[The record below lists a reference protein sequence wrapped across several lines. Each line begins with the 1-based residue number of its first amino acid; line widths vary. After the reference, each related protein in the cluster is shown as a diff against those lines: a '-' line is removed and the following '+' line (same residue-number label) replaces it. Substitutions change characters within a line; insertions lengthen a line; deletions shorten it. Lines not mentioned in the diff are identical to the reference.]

1 MAASVPDSDSLRRA
15 ALQASWQRG
24 RWVAR
29 RRLWWRWTVWALLRW
44 VLPAAAVLAL
54 MGGLAHGWSLMQG
67 NPAAVGPAPV
77 AKAPVAVPTL
87 PPAAD
92 ADADAAQD
100 PASSASLRLD
110 WAAPARH
117 VPKTSPTSASSPA
130 SATTTNVGDSRP

>member
-1 MAASVPDSDSLRRA
+1 MAAPVPDSDSLRRA

-67 NPAAVGPAPV
+67 SPAAAASAPV
-77 AKAPVAVPTL
+77 AKAPAATPAPAL
-87 PPAAD
+87 PQAA
-92 ADADAAQD
+92 AAQD
-100 PASSASLRLD
+100 PAGSASLRLD
-110 WAAPARH
+110 WATAARH
-117 VPKTSPTSASSPA
+117 LPKTGPTSASSPA